1 MDSTR
6 TTRGSTDTQMFGCT
20 ESQVLSMIE
29 NNLYA
34 KLLGKDAGDL
44 MLAMSILSDAQEVMA
59 MGSVEQARQFINKS
73 KYILSECMDR
83 LSERNK

>member
-6 TTRGSTDTQMFGCT
+6 STRGSTDTQMYGCT
-20 ESQVLSMIE
+20 EVQVHGMIE

>member
-1 MDSTR
+1 
-6 TTRGSTDTQMFGCT
+6 
-20 ESQVLSMIE
+20 MIE
-29 NNLYA
+29 DNLYA

>member
-1 MDSTR
+1 
-6 TTRGSTDTQMFGCT
+6 
-20 ESQVLSMIE
+20 MIE
-29 NNLYA
+29 DNLYA

-59 MGSVEQARQFINKS
+59 MGGVEQARQFINKS

-83 LSERNK
+83 LSTRGK

>member
-1 MDSTR
+1 
-6 TTRGSTDTQMFGCT
+6 
-20 ESQVLSMIE
+20 
-29 NNLYA
+29 
-34 KLLGKDAGDL
+34 
-44 MLAMSILSDAQEVMA
+44 MSILSDAQEVMA